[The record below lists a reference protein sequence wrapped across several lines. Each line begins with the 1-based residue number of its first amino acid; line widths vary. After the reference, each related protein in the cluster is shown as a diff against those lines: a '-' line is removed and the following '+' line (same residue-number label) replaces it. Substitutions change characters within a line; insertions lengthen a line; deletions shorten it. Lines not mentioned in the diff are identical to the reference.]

1 MHTKPSHTLLFILA
15 AASAAFALT
24 GTSRAI
30 DAAPPDFSFWTKP
43 TGLSDL
49 SFTVK
54 ESYDDNVFGVSGL
67 GMPVQASWVNALS
80 AKVGVDF
87 VALLGAPKEI
97 TAFSLTY
104 NPEHFDYSRVASE
117 DYTAHRLAGV
127 FKAKFDNITYSL
139 EDAFLYN
146 DGDKNAPT
154 YALNQLAGAAA
165 NQNDKY
171 RNNFAHSLARERRS
185 QVQDRYTATV
195 QADFGNVFIRP
206 ISQLTYYNLDTTLE
220 NTANAPFKGYQDYVD
235 RYDINGGADLG
246 FKITSTFA
254 VTVGYRDGYDYQ
266 QQFALAINTDQHF
279 SSNHYQ
285 RALLGV
291 EGKILPWLTI
301 KAVAGPDYRDFNKDT
316 PISDLKTTRFYGE
329 GSLIAA
335 LPENQTL
342 TLSYKQYVF
351 VASTGLVPYI
361 DTAINLT
368 YHAAVSKQL
377 GVDVGVKYL
386 EANYTLGNDVAGSA
400 PSLRDDADYGASA
413 GITYAVT
420 KQIIVNVA
428 YTYDDGR
435 NIDDGLAAKYFP
447 NYRDFNHNLY
457 TLGVTY
463 KF

>member
-1 MHTKPSHTLLFILA
+1 MHTKPSHTLLYILA

-30 DAAPPDFSFWTKP
+30 DAGSPDFSIWTKP
-43 TGLSDL
+43 QGLSDL

-146 DGDKNAPT
+146 DGSKIAPT

-171 RNNFAHSLARERRS
+171 RNNYAHALARERRN
-185 QVQDRYTATV
+185 QIQDRYTASV
-195 QADFGNVFIRP
+195 QDNFGNFFIRP
-206 ISQLTYYNLDTTLE
+206 ISQLTYYNLNTDLV
-220 NTANAPFKGYQDYVD
+220 NTANAPYKGYQDYVD

-246 FKITSTFA
+246 FKILPDLA
-254 VTVGYRDGYDYQ
+254 VTFGYRYGYNYQ
-266 QQFALAINTDQHF
+266 QQFALAVNSDQHF
-279 SSNHYQ
+279 SSSHYQ
-285 RALLGV
+285 RALLGI

-301 KAVAGPDYRDFNKDT
+301 KAQAGPDFRNYNPAT
-316 PISDLKTTRFYGE
+316 PISNLHTTRFYGE
-329 GSLIAA
+329 GSLVAA
-335 LPENQTL
+335 LPENQSL
-342 TLSYKQYVF
+342 TLSYKQYLF
-351 VASTGLVPYI
+351 VASTGLAPYM
-361 DTAINLT
+361 DTTLSLV
-368 YHAAVSKQL
+368 YHAAISKQL
-377 GVDVGVKYL
+377 GVDIGAKYL

-400 PSLRDDADYGASA
+400 PALRDDADYGASA

-420 KQIIVNVA
+420 KQVIVNVG

-435 NIDDGLAAKYFP
+435 NIDDSLAAKFFP

-463 KF
+463 TF